1 MRGAL
6 AVGSEAWVDC
16 EVKPGPFPHERMVR
30 VRKNGIIWVGFTHV
44 AQLREPIP
52 ENGPTKIRVRLVEL
66 KGDIFTAKVLGHSV
80 TPQPIHVTSDE
91 VEAIDPQQARNPA
104 LPQ

>member
-1 MRGAL
+1 MLGAL
-6 AVGSEAWVDC
+6 TVGSEAWVDC

-30 VRKNGIIWVGFTHV
+30 VRKNGAVWVGFTHV

-52 ENGPTKIRVRLVEL
+52 DKGPTKIRVRLIER

-80 TPQPIHVTSDE
+80 TQQPIQVTVDE
-91 VEAIDPQQARNPA
+91 VEAVDPQQAGHHP
-104 LPQ
+104 LPR